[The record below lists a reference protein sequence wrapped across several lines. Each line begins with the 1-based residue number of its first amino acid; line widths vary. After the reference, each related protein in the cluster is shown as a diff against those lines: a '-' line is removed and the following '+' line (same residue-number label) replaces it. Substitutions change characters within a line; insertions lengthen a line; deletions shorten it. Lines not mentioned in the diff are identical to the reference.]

1 MSGVRNKSNKN
12 LHFSHGSN
20 LQIVRIYSLLNCLI
34 LQWICKYYICI
45 VVNICLFAQKKK
57 VEYTQEIFA
66 ICVVQ
71 ARKRAY
77 VNIILLEHETRY
89 HVSNMYIRRLMNRVM
104 TLFIHFIQYNI
115 SCVILSPPLIKFGI
129 AVLRWAINSSKKA
142 YAEMICVFTLFL
154 QE

>member
-1 MSGVRNKSNKN
+1 M
-12 LHFSHGSN
+12 LLIFAFS
-20 LQIVRIYSLLNCLI
+20 RR
-34 LQWICKYYICI
+34 
-45 VVNICLFAQKKK
+45 KK

-142 YAEMICVFTLFL
+142 YAEFDLCIYSVSSRIAKMVLTMRCYLA
-154 QE
+154 EMNASR